1 MRSVV
6 NEVLNYKRYR
16 AAAKHENRLTVG
28 IVLMQPNRD
37 EIFMQSTLRKQR
49 IYAPLY
55 TSAIPRGIPKLS
67 AYLIFMHADV
77 VSY

>member
-1 MRSVV
+1 MRSVA

-16 AAAKHENRLTVG
+16 AAAKYENRLMVG

-37 EIFMQSTLRKQR
+37 EILMQSTLRKQR
-49 IYAPLY
+49 IYAPPY
-55 TSAIPRGIPKLS
+55 TSTIPRGIPKLS